1 MSSNNLNK
9 NTNTNAILFEFVNGT
24 LVSSEFQLIDL
35 QRNQIKLVSETGD
48 EYIIHSDYSIPDFC
62 FDGEVLV
69 IFMVLKDA
77 NLYPIAFP
85 GKTEND
91 VIYSS
96 PIEEKLKSEFL
107 KTPKIAS
114 LNQKLEQIKSEIQQN
129 LKIIEDAIPVADS
142 IIDKKPGSKYII
154 ENKQKRRK

>member
-1 MSSNNLNK
+1 MSNNLNK

-91 VIYSS
+91 IIYNSGELS
-96 PIEEKLKSEFL
+96 QIAELFGEETAKEVDVTDEFD
-107 KTPKIAS
+107 KNERIAY
-114 LNQKLEQIKSEIQQN
+114 L
-129 LKIIEDAIPVADS
+129 D
-142 IIDKKPGSKYII
+142 
-154 ENKQKRRK
+154 